1 VRLQDDGNL
10 AICKGLI
17 PIGRRRNARPV
28 EPDFMRVNA
37 DADAGQAA
45 RPARARANHHVAQ
58 FCAGK

>member
-28 EPDFMRVNA
+28 EPGFMRVNA

-45 RPARARANHHVAQ
+45 RPA
-58 FCAGK
+58 